1 LGLATVAA
9 CAGPVAQAPFSLRPD
24 TAAPG
29 DLLGPFDGQV
39 VDQSTSTPI
48 ASALVIGTWAF
59 ESPQGLAK
67 PEAAFSVNV
76 MTRADGTYTLPK
88 LPPTE
93 RRSELLRRF
102 TLVVYKAGYSGYRS
116 DLRTDDRT
124 PRHDFAQHDNKAR
137 LDRFPAGESHA
148 RHLVFLG
155 GGPLLQSAAK
165 AEVVQA
171 AMELSETRQRE
182 DSERLAKA
190 KAAAEASDTSDDEK
204 PEGGEGK
211 GRPPGVGALAER
223 LLTLADI
230 TEWAAKGSAGDAAYT
245 VQPLA
250 ESEKPEPGV
259 LTESI
264 HYRAQELPE
273 TYDAA
278 LRVYRTAS
286 GKDADALWKR
296 LRVPLSTPQLR
307 DAAGD
312 ATPLPV
318 PTTRSPVAPLPDVPE
333 NAQLLRDSAGTS
345 FPLPIPSSTATTGTA
360 ETVGA
365 AEAAPKETAAPLRG
379 IDATLRSYDP
389 KLRVHGLLVLI
400 RKLGVVLR
408 LTCGAD
414 LCPDGGSAATLL
426 SRSLGRL

>member
-1 LGLATVAA
+1 M
-9 CAGPVAQAPFSLRPD
+9 AQAPFSLRPD

-48 ASALVIGTWAF
+48 AAALVIGTWAY
-59 ESPQGLAK
+59 ETPQGPAR
-67 PEAAFSVNV
+67 PEAAFSVHV

-88 LPPTE
+88 LPPSE

-102 TLVVYKAGYSGYRS
+102 TLVVYKSGYLGYRS

-171 AMELSETRQRE
+171 AMELSESRQRE
-182 DSERLAKA
+182 DSERLAQAQK
-190 KAAAEASDTSDDEK
+190 AAEASEPDADK
-204 PEGGEGK
+204 PDNGDGK

-223 LLTLADI
+223 LLILADVN
-230 TEWAAKGSAGDAAYT
+230 EWAAKGSGGEVAYV
-245 VQPLA
+245 VQPLT
-250 ESEKPEPGV
+250 EGGSPEPGV

-273 TYDAA
+273 SHDAA
-278 LRVYRTAS
+278 LRVYRTGSA
-286 GKDADALWKR
+286 KDADALWKR
-296 LRVPLSTPQLR
+296 LRTPLSAPQLR
-307 DAAGD
+307 DAAGEG
-312 ATPLPV
+312 APLAA

-333 NAQLLRDSAGTS
+333 NAPLLRDGAGAS
-345 FPLPIPSSTATTGTA
+345 FPLPLPA
-360 ETVGA
+360 A
-365 AEAAPKETAAPLRG
+365 AEGAPKVAAPPLR
-379 IDATLRSYDP
+379 IDGTLRSYDP
-389 KLRVHGLLVLI
+389 KLRVHGVLVLI
-400 RKLGVVLR
+400 RRLGVVVR
-408 LTCGAD
+408 FTCGAD
-414 LCPDGGSAATLL
+414 LCPDGSSAASLL
-426 SRSLGRL
+426 GRSLGRL